1 MTLVINL
8 PNGNK
13 FCTRLA
19 NVNACTEVYDENG
32 SYVGVTLPRNQLDL
46 GLGPPLLVRQPRAA
60 VLDLLDKAYNEPNVD
75 YVLDV
80 EWHTN

>member
-19 NVNACTEVYDENG
+19 SVNTWTEVYDEKGN
-32 SYVGVTLPRNQLDL
+32 YIGVAIPRNRLDL

-80 EWHTN
+80 EWPTN